1 MSKKDYKDTLNLPR
15 TDFAMKAK
23 LYDNEPA
30 MVERWDREKIYE
42 AVLEAHKDDP
52 QWVLHDGPPYANGNI
67 HLGTAMNKIIK
78 DMIVKAMAMTGRKTP
93 YVPGWDCHGLPI
105 EHQVDVSLGD
115 EKDKVDPAQKRRLC
129 REYAW
134 KYLDIQRDEF
144 KRMLVLG
151 EWENPYVTM
160 DYRYE
165 ANIARELA
173 KFVRNG
179 SVYRADRPVWWCP
192 YHKTALAEAELEYEP
207 HVSPSIYV
215 RFPWI
220 EENSKQGDARER
232 LSGLA
237 REYGPPYLV
246 IWTTTPWTIP
256 GNLAIA
262 VHPDFDYVAVE
273 WQGALYILAEGLANY
288 TFATVGMESPQVLT
302 RFKGSE
308 LEGQVTRHPL
318 YDRDSVVV
326 LADYVT
332 LETGTGCVHTAPGHG
347 REDYD
352 TGLKYG
358 IPVYSPVD
366 ESGRFTDDVEF
377 FAGQFVFDA
386 NPNVVEKLDESG
398 NLLWSGEYEH
408 EYPLCWRPHQRPDG
422 SVGKEPVISRATPQ
436 WFISM
441 ENNDLRKRA
450 LDEIRKCRWDPR
462 WGEERIYGMIENRP
476 DWCISRQ
483 RVWGVPIVAFHCNK
497 CGEVLMDA
505 EVILHVADI
514 FEQEGADAWY
524 TRSASEI
531 LPEGAVCPSCGER
544 DFAKDNAILD
554 VWFDSGVSFACVC
567 EERDYLGSPCDM
579 YLEGSDQHR
588 GWFHSSLLCAT
599 GTRGHAPYR
608 TVLTHGYT
616 VDTEGKKYSK
626 SSGNY
631 IPMDRL
637 LKEFGAEILRMWTAS
652 ENFRNDIRVSREIM
666 NGISQTYRK
675 ARNTLRYMLG
685 NLADFD
691 PDKDALPV
699 DELLPLDRWM
709 LSRVE
714 RFKRRA
720 LSAYENFEFHVIYH
734 GLNRLCTVD
743 LSSQYFDLVRD
754 RLYCEL
760 PQSKQRKSSQTAVYL
775 ALSAIVRI
783 MAPVLAYTA
792 EEVYD
797 NLPGRD
803 PDVKSVHCLD
813 FPGPD
818 HAWMNEHMESRMAKV
833 FHIQEEANKVLDQA
847 QKSGLIG
854 HQNDAALLISA
865 RAEDLEFLREVERS
879 ADGGEDLARMFRVS
893 QLNLYDCDIEG
904 EKSTEIEGLTTRVE
918 RARGGKCE
926 RCWLY
931 STSRGVDPVRP
942 ALCPRCTRVVREL
955 PDTEIKPAFASL
967 AEKRGGN

>member
-1 MSKKDYKDTLNLPR
+1 MSKKDLKDTLNLPR
-15 TDFAMKAK
+15 TGFPMKAK
-23 LYDNEPA
+23 LYENEPE
-30 MVERWDREKIYE
+30 MVKRWDREKTYE
-42 AVLEAHKDDP
+42 AVLEAHKDEP
-52 QWVLHDGPPYANGNI
+52 TWVLHDGPPYANGSI
-67 HLGTAMNKIIK
+67 HLGTAMNKILK

-105 EHQVDVSLGD
+105 EHQVDIQLGD
-115 EKDKVDPAQKRRLC
+115 QKDRVDPAQKRKLC
-129 REYAW
+129 REYAD
-134 KYLDIQRDEF
+134 KYLDIQREEF

-151 EWENPYVTM
+151 EWDNPYVTM

-173 KFVRNG
+173 RFVKNG

-207 HVSPSIYV
+207 HVSTSIYV
-215 RFPWI
+215 RFPWV
-220 EENSKQGDARER
+220 EDKSRENEARRR
-232 LSGLA
+232 LAALA
-237 REYGPPYLV
+237 KEHGPVYLV

-262 VHPDFDYVAVE
+262 VHPELDYVAVE
-273 WQGALYILAEGLANY
+273 WKGAVYVLAEGLANH
-288 TFATVGMESPQVLT
+288 TFAAVGMEGARVVD
-302 RFKGSE
+302 RFRGSD

-318 YDRDSVVV
+318 YERDSMVV

-332 LETGTGCVHTAPGHG
+332 LEAGTGCVHTAPGHG

-358 IPVYSPVD
+358 FPIYSPVD
-366 ESGRFTDDVEF
+366 ESGRFTEDVEF
-377 FAGQFVFDA
+377 FGGQFVFDA
-386 NPNVVEKLDESG
+386 NPRVVEKLEASG

-408 EYPLCWRPHQRPDG
+408 DYPLCWRAHQRPDG
-422 SVGKEPVISRATPQ
+422 SAGKEPVISRATPQ

-441 ENNDLRKRA
+441 ETGDLRKKA
-450 LDEIRKCRWDPR
+450 LEEIRKCKWDPR

-483 RVWGVPIVAFHCNK
+483 RVWGVPIVAFHCK
-497 CGEVLMDA
+497 SCGEIILDSD
-505 EVILHVADI
+505 VILHVADI
-514 FEQEGADAWY
+514 FEQEGADAWF
-524 TRSASEI
+524 TRSADEL
-531 LPEGAVCPSCGER
+531 LPEGSSCPACGGK
-544 DFAKDNAILD
+544 DFSRDNAILD

-567 EERDYLGSPCDM
+567 EERDYLTSPCDM

-616 VDTEGKKYSK
+616 VDTDGKKYSK

-675 ARNTLRYMLG
+675 VRNTLRYMLG
-685 NLADFD
+685 NLNDFD
-691 PDKDALPV
+691 PEKDALPV
-699 DELLPLDRWM
+699 SELLPLDRWM
-709 LSRVE
+709 VSRVE

-720 LSAYENFEFHVIYH
+720 LAAYEKWEFHAIYH
-734 GLNRLCTVD
+734 GLNQLCTVD
-743 LSSQYFDLVRD
+743 LSAFYFDLVRD

-760 PQSKQRKSSQTAVYL
+760 PNGKERRSAQTAVYF
-775 ALSAIVRI
+775 ALSSIVRL
-783 MAPVLAYTA
+783 MAPVLAYTS

-797 NLPGRD
+797 YLPGRD
-803 PDVKSVHCLD
+803 REVKSVHCLN
-813 FPGPD
+813 FPEPDEEWLAGPAED
-818 HAWMNEHMESRMAKV
+818 RMARV
-833 FHIQEEANKVLDQA
+833 FQIQEEVNKALDQA

-854 HQNDAALLISA
+854 HPNDAALLLSA
-865 RAEDLEFLREVERS
+865 APSDLEFLLEVDRS
-879 ADGGEDLARMFRVS
+879 AGGGEDLARLFRVS
-893 QLNLYDCDIEG
+893 RLHLCKESVDG
-904 EKSTEIEGLTTRVE
+904 EKSAEIEGLEVRVE
-918 RARGGKCE
+918 RAGGEKCE
-926 RCWLY
+926 RCWLF
-931 STSRGVDPVRP
+931 STWRGVDPIHP
-942 ALCPRCTRVVREL
+942 SLCPRCTRVVREL
-955 PDTEIKPAFASL
+955 TAKENRND
-967 AEKRGGN
+967 

>member
-23 LYDNEPA
+23 LYDNEPE
-30 MVERWDREKIYE
+30 MVKRWDREKTYE
-42 AVLEAHKDDP
+42 AILEAHKDDP
-52 QWVLHDGPPYANGNI
+52 KWVLHDGPPYANGNI

-78 DMIVKAMAMTGRKTP
+78 DMIVKAMAMTGKRTP

-105 EHQVDVSLGD
+105 EHQVDVQLGD
-115 EKDKVDPAQKRRLC
+115 KKDQVDPAEKRRLC
-129 REYAW
+129 REYAN
-134 KYLDIQRDEF
+134 KYLDIQREEF

-160 DYRYE
+160 NFRYE

-173 KFVRNG
+173 RFVRNG

-215 RFPWI
+215 RFPWVK
-220 EENSKQGDARER
+220 EKSRETGARGR

-237 REYGPPYLV
+237 QQHGPVCLV

-273 WQGALYILAEGLANY
+273 WQGSVYIVAEGLANH
-288 TFATVGMESPQVLT
+288 TFAAVGMEGFQVVD
-302 RFKGSE
+302 RFKGAE

-318 YDRDSVVV
+318 YERDSRVV

-332 LETGTGCVHTAPGHG
+332 LEAGTGCVHTAPGHG

-352 TGLKYG
+352 TGIKYD
-358 IPVYSPVD
+358 IPIYSPVD

-377 FAGQFVFDA
+377 FAGEFVLDA
-386 NPNVVEKLDESG
+386 NPHVIDKLKEAG
-398 NLLWSGEYEH
+398 NLLRDGKYEH
-408 EYPLCWRPHQRPDG
+408 DYPLCWRPHQRPDG

-441 ENNDLRKRA
+441 EKGGLRDKA
-450 LDEIRKCRWDPR
+450 LEEIRKCQWEPK

-483 RVWGVPIVAFHCNK
+483 RVWGVPIVAFHCNG
-497 CGEVLMDA
+497 CGEVLIDA
-505 EVILHVADI
+505 DVILHVADI
-514 FEQEGADAWY
+514 FEKEGADAWF
-524 TRSASEI
+524 TRSAEDL
-531 LPEGAVCPSCGER
+531 LPEGAACASCGGR
-544 DFAKDNAILD
+544 DFKKDNAILD
-554 VWFDSGVSFACVC
+554 VWFDSGVSYACVC
-567 EERDYLGSPCDM
+567 EEREYLGSPCDM

-588 GWFHSSLLCAT
+588 GWFHSSLLCAV

-616 VDTEGKKYSK
+616 VDKEGKKYSK

-631 IPMDRL
+631 IPMDKL

-675 ARNTLRYMLG
+675 VRNTLRYMLG
-685 NLADFD
+685 NLSDFD
-691 PDKDALPV
+691 PEKDALAV

-720 LSAYENFEFHVIYH
+720 VTAYGKWEFHVIYH
-734 GLNRLCTVD
+734 GLNQLCTVD
-743 LSSQYFDLVRD
+743 LSSLYFDLARD
-754 RLYCEL
+754 RLYCEV
-760 PQSKQRKSSQTAVYL
+760 PDGKQRRSSQTAVYM
-775 ALSAIVRI
+775 ALTAIVRL
-783 MAPVLAYTA
+783 MAPVLAYTS
-792 EEVYD
+792 EEIYD

-803 PDVKSVHCLD
+803 PDVKSVHCLN
-813 FPGPD
+813 FPAEND
-818 HAWMNEHMESRMAKV
+818 AWMNEKMEQRMEKV
-833 FHIQEEANKVLDQA
+833 FTIQEEVNKSLDHA
-847 QKSGLIG
+847 QKSRLIG
-854 HQNDAALLISA
+854 HPNDAGVTISA
-865 RAEDLEFLREVERS
+865 RAENLEFLREVDRS
-879 ADGGEDLARMFRVS
+879 ADGGEDLARLFRVS
-893 QLNLYDCDIEG
+893 ELRLTGADIIGG
-904 EKSTEIEGLTTRVE
+904 EESAEIEGLKVRVE
-918 RARGGKCE
+918 RARGDKCE

-931 STSRGVDPVRP
+931 STWRGVDPMYP
-942 ALCPRCTRVVREL
+942 TLCPRCTRVVREL
-955 PDTEIKPAFASL
+955 DSRRT
-967 AEKRGGN
+967 